1 MKSHHKVQQYCC
13 NVCSKKFTQVTS
25 LNQHLQAHAGVTG
38 YYCPRCPEKN
48 FKLQS
53 QLHTHMKTHG
63 QAFPYECSKCDEK
76 FLQQSHLDQHLKM
89 HDEFKFKCDICPSSF
104 NQESLLKKHVQR
116 HVEGRYLNCPVANCA
131 ESFAVRQHLSKHLL
145 TNHSHHEL
153 PPPKRSKKTTL
164 QSPQQPLAMIGQ
176 PLSLQHTTGQRKCSS
191 NADLNLQYADLD
203 TDYIRDIKDHRYI
216 YKVISYTQLTSVAGS
231 WKNWKIRSC
240 WSIYFELE
248 SLRYWSRHRS
258 QLRT

>member
-1 MKSHHKVQQYCC
+1 MIITARYVLALQVTNLNNHMKSHHKVQQYCC
-13 NVCSKKFTQVTS
+13 NVCNKKFTQVTS

-63 QAFPYECSKCDEK
+63 LAFPYECDKCDEK
-76 FLQQSHLDQHLKM
+76 FLQQAHLDQHLKM

-116 HVEGRYLNCPVANCA
+116 HVEGRYLSCPVANCA

-145 TNHSHHEL
+145 TNHAHHEL
-153 PPPKRSKKTTL
+153 PPPKRSKKAGTL
-164 QSPQQPLAMIGQ
+164 QTSQQPLAMIGQ
-176 PLSLQHTTGQRKCSS
+176 PLSLQHTTGQRKCSPFS
-191 NADLNLQYADLD
+191 
-203 TDYIRDIKDHRYI
+203 H
-216 YKVISYTQLTSVAGS
+216 S
-231 WKNWKIRSC
+231 
-240 WSIYFELE
+240 
-248 SLRYWSRHRS
+248 H
-258 QLRT
+258 